1 MDRWAMLF
9 CIHFI
14 IVSFFGSAAG
24 AEWGHEAWLR
34 GNGAWLAMLPLG
46 LHSPAVAEAA

>member
-1 MDRWAMLF
+1 MDRWAMQF

-14 IVSFFGSAAG
+14 IVSFVGRAAC

-34 GNGAWLAMLPLG
+34 GNGTWSSMSPWG
-46 LHSPAVAEAA
+46 LHSPAMAETA